1 MKRTSIALL
10 GLLALP
16 ALSGCGGL
24 LAPEPTATPTP
35 TDLPRPTTTPTRTPT
50 ATPSDTA
57 TPSSTP
63 TSTRTST
70 RTPGPTSEVTATPVA
85 DLGGTPV
92 SLVLRMNLEPGEVY
106 RVRFRTEQLVT
117 QSMQGQSFDTN
128 QQIGY
133 EYNYSVR
140 SEDAA
145 GNTWVD
151 VQYTWVHI
159 EQETILGSMFY
170 DSDNPPA
177 EIPPGAQAFAALVG
191 NGFSMLITQQGKV
204 LEVEGLEA
212 MYEQMLQ
219 AIDFQDAAAEQ
230 QFRQTLEQQFGE
242 EALKQQMNGASF
254 EFPLEPIE
262 IGESWTTTTELTV
275 LMPMVIESKYTLRSV
290 EGGLAELEMR
300 SQVSSVANTGP
311 VDFGTIQVEYSVSGD
326 QQGAVQVDL
335 ASGLTNSQIL
345 QNLSGEMVMT
355 VEGET
360 LKVPISIHST
370 VEVESS
376 RIES

>member
-1 MKRTSIALL
+1 MKGGTIVKRTSLALL
-10 GLLALP
+10 GLLALL
-16 ALSGCGGL
+16 ALTGCGRL

-35 TDLPRPTTTPTRTPT
+35 TDTPRPTATPTRTPT
-50 ATPSDTA
+50 ATPSDTP
-57 TPSSTP
+57 TPA
-63 TSTRTST
+63 ST
-70 RTPGPTSEVTATPVA
+70 RTPRPVTATTAAGV
-85 DLGGTPV
+85 GGTPV
-92 SLVLRMNLEPGEVY
+92 SLVLRMNLEPGELY
-106 RVRFRTEQLVT
+106 RVRFRTEQLIT

-140 SEDAA
+140 SADAA

-159 EQETILGSMFY
+159 EQETALGSMFY

-177 EIPPGAQAFAALVG
+177 KIPAGAQAFSALVG
-191 NGFSMLITQQGKV
+191 SGFSMLITPRGKV
-204 LEVEGLEA
+204 LEVEGLEE
-212 MYEQMLQ
+212 MYAQMLQ

-262 IGESWTTTTELTV
+262 ISESWTTTTELTV
-275 LMPMVIESKYTLRSV
+275 VMPMVIESKYTLRSV
-290 EGGLAELEMR
+290 KGSLAELEMSSR
-300 SQVSSVANTGP
+300 VSSNMNAGP
-311 VDFGTIQVEYSVSGD
+311 VDFGTIQIEYSVSGE
-326 QQGAVQVDL
+326 QQGMVQVDL
-335 ASGLTNSQIL
+335 ASGMTNSQI
-345 QNLSGEMVMT
+345 QQSLSGEMVMT
-355 VEGET
+355 IEGET
-360 LKVPISIHST
+360 LNVPISIRST

-376 RIES
+376 RVEP

>member
-1 MKRTSIALL
+1 
-10 GLLALP
+10 LLALL
-16 ALSGCGGL
+16 ALTGCGGF
-24 LAPEPTATPTP
+24 LAPQPTATPTP
-35 TDLPRPTTTPTRTPT
+35 TDTPRPTATPTLTPT

-57 TPSSTP
+57 TPTP
-63 TSTRTST
+63 T
-70 RTPGPTSEVTATPVA
+70 RTPRPTSEVTTTPVA
-85 DLGGTPV
+85 GVGGTPV
-92 SLVLRMNLEPGEVY
+92 SLVLRMNLEPGELY

-117 QSMQGQSFDTN
+117 QTMQGQSFDTK

-140 SEDAA
+140 SADAA

-159 EQETILGSMFY
+159 EQETVLGSMFY

-177 EIPPGAQAFAALVG
+177 EIPAGAQAFSALVG
-191 NGFSMLITQQGKV
+191 TGFSMLITPQGKV

-212 MYEQMLQ
+212 MYDQMLQ
-219 AIDFQDAAAEQ
+219 AIDFQEAAAEQ

-275 LMPMVIESKYTLRSV
+275 VMPMVIESTYTLRSV
-290 EGGLAELEMR
+290 EGSLAELEMS
-300 SQVSSVANTGP
+300 SQISSSANAGP
-311 VDFGTIQVEYSVSGD
+311 VDFGTVQIGYSVSGE
-326 QQGAVQVDL
+326 QQGTVQVDL
-335 ASGLTNSQIL
+335 ASGMTNSRIQ
-345 QNLSGEMVMT
+345 QTLSGEMVMAA
-355 VEGET
+355 EGQT
-360 LKVPISIHST
+360 LNVPISIRST

-376 RIES
+376 RIEP

>member
-1 MKRTSIALL
+1 MKRTSVALL
-10 GLLALP
+10 GLLALL
-16 ALSGCGGL
+16 ALTGCGGL

-35 TDLPRPTTTPTRTPT
+35 TDTPRPTATPTRTPT
-50 ATPSDTA
+50 ATPSQ
-57 TPSSTP
+57 TP
-63 TSTRTST
+63 TSTRTP
-70 RTPGPTSEVTATPVA
+70 RPTSEATATTVA
-85 DLGGTPV
+85 GVGGAPV
-92 SLVLRMNLEPGEVY
+92 SVVLRMNLEPGEVY

-117 QSMQGQSFDTN
+117 QNMQGQSFDTK

-140 SEDAA
+140 SADAA

-159 EQETILGSMFY
+159 EQETVLGSMFY

-177 EIPPGAQAFAALVG
+177 EIPAGAQAFSALVG
-191 NGFSMLITQQGKV
+191 SGFSMLITPQGKV

-212 MYEQMLQ
+212 MYDQMLQ

-275 LMPMVIESKYTLRSV
+275 VMPMVIESTYTLRSV
-290 EGGLAELEMR
+290 EGSLAELEMSSR
-300 SQVSSVANTGP
+300 VSSNANAGP
-311 VDFGTIQVEYSVSGD
+311 VDFGTFQIGYSVSGE
-326 QQGAVQVDL
+326 QQGVVQVDL
-335 ASGLTNSQIL
+335 ASGMTNSQI
-345 QNLSGEMVMT
+345 QQTLSGEMVMAA
-355 VEGET
+355 EGET
-360 LKVPISIHST
+360 LNVPISIRST

-376 RIES
+376 RIEP

>member
-1 MKRTSIALL
+1 MKGETIVKRTSVALL
-10 GLLALP
+10 GLLALL
-16 ALSGCGGL
+16 ALTGCGGL

-35 TDLPRPTTTPTRTPT
+35 TDTPRPTATPTRTPT
-50 ATPSDTA
+50 ATPSDT
-57 TPSSTP
+57 PTP
-63 TSTRTST
+63 TSTRT
-70 RTPGPTSEVTATPVA
+70 PQPTSEATATTVA
-85 DLGGTPV
+85 GVGGTPV
-92 SLVLRMNLEPGEVY
+92 SLVLRMDLEPGEVY

-117 QSMQGQSFDTN
+117 QSMQGQSFDTK

-140 SEDAA
+140 SADAA

-159 EQETILGSMFY
+159 EQETVLGSMIY

-177 EIPPGAQAFAALVG
+177 EIPAGAQAFAALVG
-191 NGFSMLITQQGKV
+191 SGFSMLITQQGKV

-219 AIDFQDAAAEQ
+219 AIDFQDPAAEQ
-230 QFRQTLEQQFGE
+230 QFRQTLELQFGE

-275 LMPMVIESKYTLRSV
+275 VMPMVIESKYTLRSV
-290 EGGLAELEMR
+290 EGSLAELEMSSR
-300 SQVSSVANTGP
+300 VSPSANAGP
-311 VDFGTIQVEYSVSGD
+311 VDFGTFQIEYSVSGE
-326 QQGAVQVDL
+326 QQGVVQVDL
-335 ASGLTNSQIL
+335 ASGMTNSQI
-345 QNLSGEMVMT
+345 QQTLSGEMVMAA
-355 VEGET
+355 EGET
-360 LKVPISIHST
+360 LNVPISIRST

-376 RIES
+376 RIEP

>member
-1 MKRTSIALL
+1 MKGGKSVKRTSVALL
-10 GLLALP
+10 GLLVLLALT
-16 ALSGCGGL
+16 GCGGL
-24 LAPEPTATPTP
+24 PTPGPTATPTP
-35 TDLPRPTTTPTRTPT
+35 THTPRPTTTPTRTPT

-57 TPSSTP
+57 TPAP
-63 TSTRTST
+63 T
-70 RTPGPTSEVTATPVA
+70 RTPRPVTATPVA

-92 SLVLRMNLEPGEVY
+92 SLVLRMNLEPGELY

-140 SEDAA
+140 SADAA

-177 EIPPGAQAFAALVG
+177 EVPPGAQAFAALVG
-191 NGFSMLITQQGKV
+191 SGFSMLITPQGKV

-212 MYEQMLQ
+212 MYAQMLQ
-219 AIDFQDAAAEQ
+219 AIDFPDAAAEQ

-242 EALKQQMNGASF
+242 EALKQQMSGASF
-254 EFPLEPIE
+254 EFPPEPIG

-275 LMPMVIESKYTLRSV
+275 LMPMMIESKYTLRSV
-290 EGGLAELEMR
+290 EGGLAELEL
-300 SQVSSVANTGP
+300 SSTVNSSANAGP
-311 VDFGTIQVEYSVSGD
+311 VDFGTVQIEYSVSGE
-326 QQGAVQVDL
+326 QQGIVQVDL
-335 ASGLTNSQIL
+335 ASGMTSSQIH
-345 QNLSGEMVMT
+345 QTLSGEMVMAA
-355 VEGET
+355 EGQT
-360 LKVPISIHST
+360 LNVPISIRST

-376 RIES
+376 RVEP

>member
-1 MKRTSIALL
+1 MLDGLRAFGPPPSWTWQIEVNLWSDNDGLCPPDNPTGAT
-10 GLLALP
+10 LLAQTTVTVDI
-16 ALSGCGGL
+16 
-24 LAPEPTATPTP
+24 LAT
-35 TDLPRPTTTPTRTPT
+35 LQL
-50 ATPSDTA
+50 
-57 TPSSTP
+57 
-63 TSTRTST
+63 
-70 RTPGPTSEVTATPVA
+70 VTATFSPPVVVPPGTA
-85 DLGGTPV
+85 LIAEVGTPV
-92 SLVLRMNLEPGEVY
+92 NLVLRMNLEPGELY

-140 SEDAA
+140 SADAA

-177 EIPPGAQAFAALVG
+177 EVPPGAQAFAALVG
-191 NGFSMLITQQGKV
+191 SGFSMLITPQGKV

-212 MYEQMLQ
+212 MYAQMLQ
-219 AIDFQDAAAEQ
+219 AIDFPDAAAEQ
-230 QFRQTLEQQFGE
+230 TFRQTLEQQFGE

-254 EFPLEPIE
+254 EFPLEPIG

-290 EGGLAELEMR
+290 EGGLAELELN
-300 SQVSSVANTGP
+300 STVNSSANAGP
-311 VDFGTIQVEYSVSGD
+311 VDFGTVQIEYSVSGE
-326 QQGAVQVDL
+326 QQGIVQVDL
-335 ASGLTNSQIL
+335 ASGMTDSRIQ
-345 QNLSGEMVMT
+345 QTLSGEMVMAAA
-355 VEGET
+355 GQT
-360 LKVPISIHST
+360 LNVPISIRST

-376 RIES
+376 RVEP